1 MKSLGF
7 GKINRNLRIQYYK
20 MKENVFLVLLACYG
34 LTFILMH
41 GKPLNKPRNWII
53 KKSKFIE
60 ELLKCSF
67 CVGLYSG
74 AIISLIIK
82 DLYIL
87 LPLSSVVFCGLME
100 ELSNFL
106 TKKHE

>member
-1 MKSLGF
+1 
-7 GKINRNLRIQYYK
+7 
-20 MKENVFLVLLACYG
+20 MKENVFLILLACYG

-41 GKPLNKPRNWII
+41 GKPLNKPKNWII
-53 KKSKFIE
+53 KRSKFIE

-67 CVGLYSG
+67 CTGFYSSI
-74 AIISLIIK
+74 IISLIIW
-82 DLYIL
+82 DYFIL
-87 LPLSSVVFCGLME
+87 LPLAGCGFCGLME